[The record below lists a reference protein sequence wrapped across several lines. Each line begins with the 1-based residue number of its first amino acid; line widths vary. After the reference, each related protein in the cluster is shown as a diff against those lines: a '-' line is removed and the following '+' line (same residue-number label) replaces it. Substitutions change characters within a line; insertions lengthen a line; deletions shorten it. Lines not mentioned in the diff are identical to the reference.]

1 MRYVTRPRGMR
12 PRGDDYQQY
21 DDAQDQDRRLTCEIE
36 VDDDPIDTGLLDA
49 NGDPI
54 YRVKDPI
61 GFRFSENE

>member
-12 PRGDDYQQY
+12 PRGDDYADY
-21 DDAQDQDRRLTCEIE
+21 DDTQDQDRRLSVDIYC
-36 VDDDPIDTGLLDA
+36 DDDPIDTGLLDA

-54 YRVKDPI
+54 FRVKDPI